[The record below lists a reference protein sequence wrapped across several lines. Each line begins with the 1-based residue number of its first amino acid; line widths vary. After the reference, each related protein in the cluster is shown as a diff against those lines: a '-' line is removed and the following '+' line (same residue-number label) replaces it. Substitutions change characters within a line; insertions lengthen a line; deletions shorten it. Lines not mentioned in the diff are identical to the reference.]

1 MIGRK
6 VRHTT
11 HDISFF
17 LVSQYNDLLK
27 FVFCRRK
34 NLLPWLARFPL
45 PKLFVLGVFF
55 WSLGSEFL
63 EKTVSRAGRATGHS
77 RAPTHSTLLDL
88 DDFVLVGFRTGDL
101 LIFSHKPTVAKGSVA
116 RTDLAQFFVRD

>member
-11 HDISFF
+11 HDISLF

-45 PKLFVLGVFF
+45 PKDLRTRCF
-55 WSLGSEFL
+55 FL
-63 EKTVSRAGRATGHS
+63 EPR
-77 RAPTHSTLLDL
+77 
-88 DDFVLVGFRTGDL
+88 
-101 LIFSHKPTVAKGSVA
+101 
-116 RTDLAQFFVRD
+116 Q